1 MTPNP
6 TSTRLVQWRCRGWP
20 SFALFAKLGTHT
32 LDLGARTFTT
42 AYTYDAPSNRKT
54 LTDPENGLTTYGY
67 DNLNRLNALQDF
79 QLAPLRDLRMH
90 PEVFLGPAHHLA
102 FAPVAELAHD
112 FRQGQPQCALYLDPH
127 LGRNIINFS

>member
-1 MTPNP
+1 MSPIPDFSPPLISWSSINRYLIDIV
-6 TSTRLVQWRCRGWP
+6 TSRYGFL
-20 SFALFAKLGTHT
+20 S
-32 LDLGARTFTT
+32 ARTFTT
-42 AYTYDAPSNRKT
+42 AYTYDAASNRKT